1 MGETEDTTNKK
12 IRVGLIED
20 EPFVRADLRHLLSFF
35 DRIDILWEAETY
47 DEATQILKEINVD
60 LVFLDI
66 RIRGGCGFNLV
77 PLIEKKKIDFVIIS
91 AHEKYLKE
99 AGMTHAL
106 DFLLKPVSRQHLTDI
121 LNRMP

>member
-1 MGETEDTTNKK
+1 MDRKENTKRR

-47 DEATQILKEINVD
+47 DEAEQALKDIKVD

-66 RIRGGCGFNLV
+66 RIRGGSGFDLV
-77 PLIEKKKIDFVIIS
+77 PLIEQEKTNLVFIT
-91 AHEKYLKE
+91 AHEKYQKE
-99 AGMTHAL
+99 AGKTNAL
-106 DFLLKPVSRQHLTDI
+106 DFLLKPVSREHLANI
-121 LNRMP
+121 LNRLE

>member
-1 MGETEDTTNKK
+1 MGRTDNTQKK

-35 DRIDILWEAETY
+35 EYIDILWEAETY
-47 DEATQILKEINVD
+47 EDGKQCLKEIKVD

-66 RIRGGCGFNLV
+66 RIRGGCGFDLV
-77 PLIEKKKIDFVIIS
+77 GLIEHKEIDFVIIT

-99 AGMTHAL
+99 AGKTHAL

-121 LNRMP
+121 LNRLY

>member
-1 MGETEDTTNKK
+1 MVRKENVNKK

-35 DRIDILWEAETY
+35 DRIEILWEAETY
-47 DEATQILKEINVD
+47 EEAQLALKEIKVD

-66 RIRGGCGFNLV
+66 RIRGGGGFDLV
-77 PLIEKKKIDFVIIS
+77 PLIQQEKIDLVIIT

-99 AGMTHAL
+99 ARKTHAL
-106 DFLLKPVSRQHLTDI
+106 DFLLKPVSRQHLTNI
-121 LNRMP
+121 INRLL